1 MIKKNYIIL
10 AHKNPEQIFRM
21 IQSLDDSSS
30 KFFVHIDLKSDLSS
44 FGILENCSNIS
55 IIPQRE
61 NCIWGDF
68 SIVKAT
74 IHLLKNVVEFG
85 NKGFTILLSGQDYPI
100 KSPQILND
108 FLRINKDS
116 NFIDIQRIE
125 DKWSKKMVRD
135 KIEHYHFIHSQ
146 ERGHS
151 NSYAPFFT
159 SSLKQK
165 FRTLFHLLTGRL
177 PFETFQKLLEL
188 PQRIPVFAQQYGGSQ
203 WWAFNEKTTENL
215 NSYIENNYQKLED
228 YYRFTSAPDEIFF
241 HSVLMNILSAEE
253 RDHLKP
259 SLTYTNWER
268 KNCILPVTFDTNDL
282 QELSAVDH
290 FFARKFDI
298 DYDQEIFNLIDNK
311 LLKE

>member
-1 MIKKNYIIL
+1 MVEKNYIIL
-10 AHKNPEQIFRM
+10 AHKNPEQIFRL
-21 IQSLDDSSS
+21 IRSLDDSSS
-30 KFFVHIDLKSDLSS
+30 KFFVHVDLKSDLSS
-44 FGILENCSNIS
+44 FGILESCSNIS

-74 IHLLKNVVEFG
+74 LHLLKNVVESG

-100 KSPQILND
+100 KSPQKLND
-108 FLRINKDS
+108 FLGINKES
-116 NFIDIQRIE
+116 NFIDIQKVE

-151 NSYAPFFT
+151 NSYSPFFR

-165 FRTLFHLLTGRL
+165 FRTLFHLLKGRL

-188 PQRIPVFAQQYGGSQ
+188 PQRIPVFTQQYGGSQ

-241 HSVLMNILSAEE
+241 HSVLMNILSAEKK
-253 RDHLKP
+253 DHLKP

-311 LLKE
+311 LLKD